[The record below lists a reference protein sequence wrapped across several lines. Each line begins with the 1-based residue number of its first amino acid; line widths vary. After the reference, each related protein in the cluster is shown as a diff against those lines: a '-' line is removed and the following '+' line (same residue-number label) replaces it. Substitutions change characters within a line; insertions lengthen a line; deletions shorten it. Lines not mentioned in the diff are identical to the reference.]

1 MMDKQVNE
9 ASHDDDKRAL
19 YMGITEAEALTG
31 IPNATLKRYILNHPQ
46 FIHFKK
52 MGREYRIRITEIEKL
67 KIIRKLYNEGH
78 KMDVVNEK
86 LGAEGLP
93 ITITSNSE
101 EGLNMIS
108 VNEEVAELKTM
119 LALQNQLLQQVV
131 LKLDDVEKE
140 RVERERLLLQ
150 EIQESNQLYQQN
162 IGEVKQL
169 LNRHESERVS
179 ELRLSMEEV
188 SATVEVIKKEV
199 ELKQEA
205 ARNKSW
211 WQKLLGR

>member
-1 MMDKQVNE
+1 MNKQVNE
-9 ASHDDDKRAL
+9 ASHDNDKKAV

-52 MGREYRIRITEIEKL
+52 RGREYRIRITEIEKL
-67 KIIRKLYNEGH
+67 KIIRKLYNDGH
-78 KMDVVNEK
+78 RMDVVNEK
-86 LGAEGLP
+86 LEAEGLP

-131 LKLDDVEKE
+131 LKLDVVEKE

-150 EIQESNQLYQQN
+150 ELQESNHLYKQN
-162 IGEVKQL
+162 IGELKQL
-169 LNRHESERVS
+169 LNRHESERIS
-179 ELRLSMEEV
+179 ELRLGMEEV

-211 WQKLLGR
+211 WQKVLGR

>member
-1 MMDKQVNE
+1 MDKQVNE
-9 ASHDDDKRAL
+9 ASHDVAV

-31 IPNATLKRYILNHPQ
+31 IPNATLKRYILNHANSS
-46 FIHFKK
+46 ILRRWE
-52 MGREYRIRITEIEKL
+52 GNTESGITEIEKL
-67 KIIRKLYNEGH
+67 KIIRKMYNEGH

-86 LGAEGLP
+86 LEAEGLP

-101 EGLNMIS
+101 EGLNLIS
-108 VNEEVAELKTM
+108 VNEEVAELKTV

-179 ELRLSMEEV
+179 ELRLRMEEV
-188 SATVEVIKKEV
+188 SASVEDINTEVEVE
-199 ELKQEA
+199 QEA

-211 WQKLLGR
+211 WQKLKGG

>member
-1 MMDKQVNE
+1 MMDKRVN
-9 ASHDDDKRAL
+9 DDYKNVE
-19 YMGITEAEALTG
+19 YIGITEAETLTG

-67 KIIRKLYNEGH
+67 KVIRKLYNEGH
-78 KMDVVNEK
+78 KMEVVNEK
-86 LGAEGLP
+86 LEAEGLP
-93 ITITSNSE
+93 VTITSNSE
-101 EGLNMIS
+101 EGLNLIS
-108 VNEEVAELKTM
+108 VNEEVAELKNM
-119 LALQNQLLQQVV
+119 LTLQNQLLQQVV

-150 EIQESNQLYQQN
+150 EIQESNQLYKQN

-188 SATVEVIKKEV
+188 SATVEVLKEEV
-199 ELKQEA
+199 EAERK
-205 ARNKSW
+205 KGFF
-211 WQKLLGR
+211 QKLFSK

>member
-1 MMDKQVNE
+1 MMNKQVNG
-9 ASHDDDKRAL
+9 ASLNDAV
-19 YMGITEAEALTG
+19 YIGITEAEALTG

-52 MGREYRIRITEIEKL
+52 IGREYRIRITEIEKL
-67 KIIRKLYNEGH
+67 KIIRKLYNDGH

-86 LGAEGLP
+86 LATEGLP

-101 EGLNMIS
+101 DGLNLIS
-108 VNEEVAELKTM
+108 VNEEVAELKSM
-119 LALQNQLLQQVV
+119 LVLQNQLLQQVV

-150 EIQESNQLYQQN
+150 ELQESNQLYQQN
-162 IGEVKQL
+162 IGELKLL

-179 ELRLSMEEV
+179 NLRVSMEEV
-188 SATVEVIKKEV
+188 SATVEGIKKEV
-199 ELKQEA
+199 ELKEEA

-211 WQKLLGR
+211 WQKISRR

>member
-9 ASHDDDKRAL
+9 ASHDDSE

-31 IPNATLKRYILNHPQ
+31 IPNATLKRYILNHAQ

-52 MGREYRIRITEIEKL
+52 MGREYRISITEIEKL
-67 KIIRKLYNEGH
+67 KIIRKMYNEGH

-86 LGAEGLP
+86 LEAEGLP

-101 EGLNMIS
+101 EGLNLIS
-108 VNEEVAELKTM
+108 VNEEVAELKTV

-179 ELRLSMEEV
+179 ELRLRMEEV
-188 SATVEVIKKEV
+188 SASVEVINPEV
-199 ELKQEA
+199 EVEQEA

-211 WQKLLGR
+211 WQKLKGG

>member
-1 MMDKQVNE
+1 MNKQVND
-9 ASHDDDKRAL
+9 ASQNDSL
-19 YMGITEAEALTG
+19 YLSITEAEVLTG

-52 MGREYRIRITEIEKL
+52 MGREYRIRSTEIEKL
-67 KIIRKLYNEGH
+67 RIIRKLYNDGH
-78 KMDVVNEK
+78 KMDAVNEK
-86 LGAEGLP
+86 LEAEGLP
-93 ITITSNSE
+93 VTITSNSE
-101 EGLNMIS
+101 EGLNLIS

-119 LALQNQLLQQVV
+119 LALQNQLLQQIV
-131 LKLDDVEKE
+131 LKLNDVEKE

-150 EIQESNQLYQQN
+150 EIQVSNQHYQQN

-169 LNRHESERVS
+169 LNRRESERVS
-179 ELRLSMEEV
+179 ELRLNMEEV

-205 ARNKSW
+205 ALNKSW
-211 WQKLLGR
+211 WQKLLRR